1 MFRPLALAFLTAAAL
16 FASRPAAAQMP
27 ERFENLQVLPKDIPR
42 DTLLNVM
49 RTFAMSLGV
58 RCQFCHV
65 QREVPAGQRESFNF
79 ASDDK
84 VEKRNAR
91 VMMRMVRNIN
101 QEQIPRL
108 PEHHNPPVAVTCV
121 TCHRGLPVPTT
132 LARVLTAALDSGG
145 AQAAVARYRQL
156 RETQMASGRYDFS
169 ESSLNEMARTLAT
182 QGKTAEAAALLELNA
197 EFYPQSGQIEFQLG
211 EAYRTRGERD
221 KAIVHYRMA
230 QEKDPGNPQIAR
242 RLQELTGGG
251 SAAPAPQPGPPAP
264 APQSP
269 PRPRR

>member
-1 MFRPLALAFLTAAAL
+1 MAAAAL
-16 FASRPAAAQMP
+16 FAARPATAQTP
-27 ERFENLQVLPKDIPR
+27 EPFQNLQVLPKDIPR
-42 DTLLNVM
+42 DTLLNIM
-49 RTFAMSLGV
+49 RGFSTALGV
-58 RCQFCHV
+58 RCGFCHV

-79 ASDDK
+79 PSDDK

-101 QEQIPRL
+101 QEQLPRL
-108 PEHHNPPVAVTCV
+108 AQRHDPPVAVTCV

-132 LARVLTAALDSGG
+132 LGRVLTAALDSGG
-145 AQAAVARYRQL
+145 APAAVARYRQL

-169 ESSLNEMARTLAT
+169 EGSLTDLARTLAG

-211 EAYRTRGERD
+211 EVYLARGERD
-221 KAIVHYRMA
+221 KAIVHFRMA
-230 QEKDPGNPQIAR
+230 QAKDPNNPQVAR
-242 RLQELTGGG
+242 RLQELTGG
-251 SAAPAPQPGPPAP
+251 AAPAPAP

-269 PRPRR
+269 PRPR

>member
-1 MFRPLALAFLTAAAL
+1 MRRSRPLALAFTAAAAL
-16 FASRPAAAQMP
+16 FAARPAAAQMQIP
-27 ERFENLQVLPKDIPR
+27 DHFENLLILPKDIPR
-42 DTLLNVM
+42 DTLLAVM
-49 RTFAMSLGV
+49 RSFSQSLGV
-58 RCQFCHV
+58 RCNFCHV
-65 QREVPAGQRESFNF
+65 EREGSGGPPSFNF

-101 QEQIPRL
+101 QEQLPRL
-108 PEHHNPPVAVTCV
+108 PERHNPPVSVTCL

-132 LARVLTAALDSGG
+132 LGRVLTAALDSGG

-169 ESSLNEMARTLAT
+169 EGSLTDLARTLAG

-211 EAYRTRGERD
+211 EVYRMRGERD

-230 QEKDPGNPQIAR
+230 QAKDPNNPQVAR
-242 RLQELTGGG
+242 RLQELTGG
-251 SAAPAPQPGPPAP
+251 AAPAP

-269 PRPRR
+269 SRPRR